1 MSKEVKMS
9 APWECYVRELK
20 ELFAGDDE
28 VNVTG
33 PVKVGSDYRVKLYVA
48 NETKAEAIRK
58 LLPEVKDFGGVRL
71 CIDVPEANTTASLQ
85 RLVEQAFAGNDNF
98 VGASSVDTGATS
110 NVFTYAE
117 MEAAVVQYWNDN
129 LGNPHGLETKTL
141 EEVARDVFQG
151 GMGESVLWTT
161 REVE

>member
-1 MSKEVKMS
+1 MNEKVKIS
-9 APWECYVRELK
+9 APWDGYVRELK
-20 ELFAGDDE
+20 ELFSGDDE

-33 PVKVGSDYRVKLYVA
+33 PVKAGSDYRVKLYVA
-48 NETKAEAIRK
+48 NETKAGALRK
-58 LLPEVKDFGGVRL
+58 LLPEIKDFGGVKL
-71 CIDVPEANTTASLQ
+71 YVDVPEANTAESLQ

-98 VGASSVDTGATS
+98 AGASSVDTGITS

-151 GMGESVLWTT
+151 GMGEHVLWTT